1 MLDAHG
7 LNGFDWD
14 EGNRDKNWL
23 KHQVTTNECE
33 EVFFN
38 VPLLIADDEQHSQ
51 LEQRY
56 FALGQ
61 TNKPRLLFIS
71 FVIRADKIRIISA
84 RPMHRKERIIYVQ
97 ANP

>member
-1 MLDAHG
+1 MLDVQS

-14 EGNRDKNWL
+14 EGNPDKNWL
-23 KHQVTTNECE
+23 KNRVSTNECE

-38 VPLLIADDEQHSQ
+38 VPLFVADDVKHSQ
-51 LEQRY
+51 TEQRY

-61 TNKPRLLFIS
+61 TNGKRLLFLS

-84 RPMHRKERIIYVQ
+84 RDMHRKERKIY
-97 ANP
+97 AEATS